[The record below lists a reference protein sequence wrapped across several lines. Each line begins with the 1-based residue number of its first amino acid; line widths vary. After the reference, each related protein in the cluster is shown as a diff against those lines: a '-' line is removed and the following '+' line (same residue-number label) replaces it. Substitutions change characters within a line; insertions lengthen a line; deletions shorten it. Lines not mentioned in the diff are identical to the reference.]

1 MTGLTR
7 SGAGC
12 FRAVYPYGNS
22 GRQRVITNMR
32 QDDVNKQLFLDSGG
46 ETVLI
51 SLNPVVYE
59 LNENV
64 GKFQRV
70 VSNA

>member
-1 MTGLTR
+1 
-7 SGAGC
+7 
-12 FRAVYPYGNS
+12 
-22 GRQRVITNMR
+22 MR